1 MTKGWGYLLLTS
13 LACDNDRDCVQLDAT
28 CSPLYEPTFDNVYE
42 QTLVQSCGV
51 GGGSCHSAEG
61 GQGGMV
67 FADPDDS
74 WEMLTEDLGEISWVI
89 PGDASCSPLIQVL
102 HSEDPALLMP
112 PGNPL
117 SDAELCAIEQWIDAG
132 AER

>member
-51 GGGSCHSAEG
+51 GAAAATARKAGREAWSSPTP
-61 GQGGMV
+61 M
-67 FADPDDS
+67 
-74 WEMLTEDLGEISWVI
+74 I
-89 PGDASCSPLIQVL
+89 PGKCSQKTWEKSL
-102 HSEDPALLMP
+102 
-112 PGNPL
+112 G
-117 SDAELCAIEQWIDAG
+117 
-132 AER
+132 